1 MGISLVLLRT
11 WPLRQ
16 DDRDQMG
23 GSGRQVRRAPAGDP
37 RAAHRLAVH
46 SDRQPLARA
55 VDAAR
60 AANPYGGPRALPQQT
75 KLTVRFTDRS
85 L

>member
-1 MGISLVLLRT
+1 MGISLVLLGR

-23 GSGRQVRRAPAGDP
+23 GSGQ
-37 RAAHRLAVH
+37 
-46 SDRQPLARA
+46 QPL
-55 VDAAR
+55 AR